1 VVGSE
6 DVFAMYTIERL
17 ADQGWTKEITCNTE
31 FKAFINARTKCMAT
45 GRIYRVIN
53 SCRQVECVITLDDCK
68 RQFQAR

>member
-1 VVGSE
+1 MISSE
-6 DVFAMYTIERL
+6 NVAMYTIERL

-68 RQFQAR
+68 LQFQAR

>member
-1 VVGSE
+1 VVSSE

-45 GRIYRVIN
+45 GNTYRVTSRDEKVN
-53 SCRQVECVITLDDCK
+53 YLITLKDCK
-68 RQFQAR
+68 RQFGAR